1 MPAICLN
8 VQGRVMLKP
17 VQELAIGEGNVVEI
31 FKRSIHNGG
40 GFSMY
45 ADILDV
51 GVYCCSA
58 NTLDFV
64 QENVGVHTLG
74 QGLLNAVVGSKGVE
88 SDFQYDA
95 EIIGGQAK
103 GDEGQL
109 GSGNGSVFYTRVTSS
124 ALLLH
129 ANRELPTYMLNAQQS
144 EKQAVWT
151 MTSGYI
157 KKAFSIVGTD
167 VDVKEKVVMKLCA
180 ISDGCRVA
188 TKSKLN
194 NSIIMQ
200 NVIIGENCTVQNSIL
215 ATGCVLED
223 NCNINDCLISAN
235 KIVSA
240 GTKVKNEV
248 L

>member
-1 MPAICLN
+1 
-8 VQGRVMLKP
+8 MLKP
-17 VQELAIGEGNVVEI
+17 VQELAVGEGNVVEI

-58 NTLDFV
+58 STLDFV
-64 QENVGVHTLG
+64 QENAGVQTLG
-74 QGLLNAVVGSKGVE
+74 QGLLDAVVGSRGVE

-95 EIIGGQAK
+95 EIIGGQAD
-103 GDEGQL
+103 GGEGQQ
-109 GSGNGSVFYTRVTSS
+109 GSGTGSGSVFNTRVTSS

-144 EKQAVWT
+144 GKRAVWT
-151 MTSGYI
+151 IASGYI

-215 ATGCVLED
+215 ATGCVLEE

-235 KIVSA
+235 KTVGA